1 MGYLIMNKINDRDLT
16 ELSGY
21 WVYQDLK
28 DNSTIKVNGNK
39 YKVLSTISNNK
50 NKNKNINGSADIKIF
65 ELLDSNNSP
74 SGQQIISFEGTNNNE
89 SINPKNPL
97 KGKVGDDWLENIKL
111 MDNEKTTTPLL
122 EQNNKFL
129 ELYKKKLDDA
139 NKLSNSNF
147 YRKYGE
153 KVAKYKNKEVVSE
166 DGNSQGGA
174 SAIHQGVE
182 HPEKHIVST
191 NPAMLPEAI
200 WRNLKQSNFENIIN
214 FHSTND
220 VLSWLQD
227 PFAKEMPGKRINIRD
242 GVPTL
247 NGLIDSHLGFKRE
260 FNSKT
265 NEYKD
270 IPVHKI
276 ESVKDTEIKNGKE
289 VKKVININLDMD
301 GRIPINVW
309 TGDSI
314 ARSGK
319 GKNIKLDIEKLGDLY
334 QLVTGETSTMLQ
346 ECVTFLNESFNISQ
360 SENSYFG
367 DRKHKLKQKFKN
379 VIEIDV
385 LENMSRNI
393 TSKKNELFES
403 IDSFMDKIGPIA
415 ILVPALNLKPLKWGI
430 NKVDSQFQRGIERIH
445 DSIDKILVKMFKNL
459 DHDLQ
464 DGVTEEMMKH
474 LKIVRENIILIK
486 NQNDIYGNQI
496 ADIKSIMSYQD
507 ATIMDGNLNINYNGQ
522 HMVSGKVNLS
532 KYLSRKMTILKNHI
546 DNAVEELSDY
556 IQKVYNENFKE
567 LVRNINNT
575 TEIIKG
581 IIDGLNLLITML
593 YEKRIIDGLKESSID
608 RKQFE
613 NSIEELKINL
623 TKWTDFL
630 HDLKAASPILEN
642 HLDDIVKNMKPLI
655 VQMIFEPSHY
665 DDMFILN
672 TQAHARLDQMAKQ
685 FEVVC
690 NGLNENEGQAIQTMD
705 QSASLIRSN
714 LIQVKEQL
722 EKLAVY

>member
-50 NKNKNINGSADIKIF
+50 NKNINESADIKIF

-319 GKNIKLDIEKLGDLY
+319 GENIKLDIEKLGDLY

-593 YEKRIIDGLKESSID
+593 YKKRIIDGLKESSID

>member
-1 MGYLIMNKINDRDLT
+1 MNKINDRDLT

-39 YKVLSTISNNK
+39 YKVLSTISN

-705 QSASLIRSN
+705 QSASLIHSN

>member
-39 YKVLSTISNNK
+39 YKVLSTISN

-227 PFAKEMPGKRINIRD
+227 PFAKEIPGKRINIRD

>member
-39 YKVLSTISNNK
+39 YKVLSTISN

-714 LIQVKEQL
+714 LIQGKEQL

>member
-1 MGYLIMNKINDRDLT
+1 MNKINDRDLT

-39 YKVLSTISNNK
+39 YKVLSTISN

-367 DRKHKLKQKFKN
+367 DRKYKLKQKFKN

>member
-39 YKVLSTISNNK
+39 YKVLSTISN

-182 HPEKHIVST
+182 HPEKHIAST

-522 HMVSGKVNLS
+522 HMVSDKVNLS

>member
-39 YKVLSTISNNK
+39 YKVLSTISN

-705 QSASLIRSN
+705 QSASLIHSN

>member
-1 MGYLIMNKINDRDLT
+1 MIMNKINDRDLT

-39 YKVLSTISNNK
+39 YKVLSTISN

-227 PFAKEMPGKRINIRD
+227 TFAKEMPGKRINIRD

>member
-1 MGYLIMNKINDRDLT
+1 MNKINDRDLT

-39 YKVLSTISNNK
+39 YKVLSTISN

-507 ATIMDGNLNINYNGQ
+507 AIIMDGNLNINYNGQ

>member
-1 MGYLIMNKINDRDLT
+1 MNKINDRDLT

-39 YKVLSTISNNK
+39 YKVLSTISN

-334 QLVTGETSTMLQ
+334 QLVTEETSTMLQ

-608 RKQFE
+608 
-613 NSIEELKINL
+613 
-623 TKWTDFL
+623 
-630 HDLKAASPILEN
+630 
-642 HLDDIVKNMKPLI
+642 
-655 VQMIFEPSHY
+655 
-665 DDMFILN
+665 
-672 TQAHARLDQMAKQ
+672 
-685 FEVVC
+685 
-690 NGLNENEGQAIQTMD
+690 
-705 QSASLIRSN
+705 
-714 LIQVKEQL
+714 
-722 EKLAVY
+722 

>member
-1 MGYLIMNKINDRDLT
+1 MNKINDRDLT

-50 NKNKNINGSADIKIF
+50 NKNINGSADIKIF
-65 ELLDSNNSP
+65 ELLNSNNSP

-334 QLVTGETSTMLQ
+334 QLVTGETCTMLQ

>member
-21 WVYQDLK
+21 WVYQDLR

-39 YKVLSTISNNK
+39 YKVLSTISN

>member
-1 MGYLIMNKINDRDLT
+1 MNKISDRDLT

-39 YKVLSTISNNK
+39 YKVLSTISN

>member
-1 MGYLIMNKINDRDLT
+1 MNKINDRDLT

-39 YKVLSTISNNK
+39 YKVLSTISN

-415 ILVPALNLKPLKWGI
+415 ILVPALNLKPLKRGI

>member
-1 MGYLIMNKINDRDLT
+1 MNKINDRDLT

-39 YKVLSTISNNK
+39 YKVLSTISN

-334 QLVTGETSTMLQ
+334 QLVTEETSTMLQ

-430 NKVDSQFQRGIERIH
+430 NKIDSQFQRGIERIH

>member
-39 YKVLSTISNNK
+39 YKVLSTISN

-319 GKNIKLDIEKLGDLY
+319 GKNIKLDIAKLGDLY

>member
-1 MGYLIMNKINDRDLT
+1 MNKINDRDLT

-39 YKVLSTISNNK
+39 YKVLSTISN

-630 HDLKAASPILEN
+630 HDLKATSPILEN

>member
-1 MGYLIMNKINDRDLT
+1 MNKINDRDLT

-28 DNSTIKVNGNK
+28 DNSTIKVKGNK
-39 YKVLSTISNNK
+39 YKVLSTISN

>member
-39 YKVLSTISNNK
+39 YKVLSTISN

-507 ATIMDGNLNINYNGQ
+507 ATIMDGNLNINYNAQ
-522 HMVSGKVNLS
+522 HMVSDKVNLS
-532 KYLSRKMTILKNHI
+532 KYISRKMTILKNHI

>member
-39 YKVLSTISNNK
+39 YKVLSTISN

-334 QLVTGETSTMLQ
+334 QIVTGETSTMLQ

>member
-39 YKVLSTISNNK
+39 YKVLSTISN

-289 VKKVININLDMD
+289 VKKVVNINLDMD

-690 NGLNENEGQAIQTMD
+690 NVLNENEGQAIQTMD

>member
-39 YKVLSTISNNK
+39 YKVLSTISN

-360 SENSYFG
+360 LENSYFG

>member
-39 YKVLSTISNNK
+39 YKVLSTISN

-546 DNAVEELSDY
+546 DNSVEELSDY

>member
-39 YKVLSTISNNK
+39 YKVLSTISN

-690 NGLNENEGQAIQTMD
+690 NDLNENEGQAIQTMD

>member
-1 MGYLIMNKINDRDLT
+1 MNKINDRDLT

-39 YKVLSTISNNK
+39 YKVLSTISN

-714 LIQVKEQL
+714 LIQIKEQL

>member
-1 MGYLIMNKINDRDLT
+1 MNKINDRDLT

-39 YKVLSTISNNK
+39 YKVLSTISN

-227 PFAKEMPGKRINIRD
+227 PFAKDMPGKRINIRD

-608 RKQFE
+608 R
-613 NSIEELKINL
+613 
-623 TKWTDFL
+623 
-630 HDLKAASPILEN
+630 
-642 HLDDIVKNMKPLI
+642 
-655 VQMIFEPSHY
+655 
-665 DDMFILN
+665 
-672 TQAHARLDQMAKQ
+672 
-685 FEVVC
+685 
-690 NGLNENEGQAIQTMD
+690 
-705 QSASLIRSN
+705 
-714 LIQVKEQL
+714 
-722 EKLAVY
+722 

>member
-1 MGYLIMNKINDRDLT
+1 MIMNKINDRDLT

-39 YKVLSTISNNK
+39 YKVLSTISN

-672 TQAHARLDQMAKQ
+672 T
-685 FEVVC
+685 
-690 NGLNENEGQAIQTMD
+690 
-705 QSASLIRSN
+705 
-714 LIQVKEQL
+714 
-722 EKLAVY
+722 

>member
-1 MGYLIMNKINDRDLT
+1 MNKINDRDLT

-39 YKVLSTISNNK
+39 YKVLSTISN

-227 PFAKEMPGKRINIRD
+227 PFAKEIPGKRINIRD

>member
-39 YKVLSTISNNK
+39 YKVLSTISN

-593 YEKRIIDGLKESSID
+593 YEKRIIDGLKEFSID

>member
-1 MGYLIMNKINDRDLT
+1 MNKINDRDLT

-39 YKVLSTISNNK
+39 YKVLSTISN

-642 HLDDIVKNMKPLI
+642 HLDDIVKNMKTLI

>member
-1 MGYLIMNKINDRDLT
+1 MNKINDRDLT

-39 YKVLSTISNNK
+39 YKVLSTISN

-220 VLSWLQD
+220 VLSCLQD

>member
-39 YKVLSTISNNK
+39 YKVLSTISN

-276 ESVKDTEIKNGKE
+276 ESVRDTEIKNGKE

>member
-39 YKVLSTISNNK
+39 YKVLSTISN

-575 TEIIKG
+575 IEIIKG

>member
-1 MGYLIMNKINDRDLT
+1 N
-16 ELSGY
+16 
-21 WVYQDLK
+21 
-28 DNSTIKVNGNK
+28 
-39 YKVLSTISNNK
+39 

-182 HPEKHIVST
+182 HPEKDIVST

>member
-1 MGYLIMNKINDRDLT
+1 MNKINDRDLT

-39 YKVLSTISNNK
+39 YKVLSTISN

-153 KVAKYKNKEVVSE
+153 KVSKYKNKEVVSE

>member
-39 YKVLSTISNNK
+39 YKVLSTISN

-685 FEVVC
+685 FEVV
-690 NGLNENEGQAIQTMD
+690 L
-705 QSASLIRSN
+705 
-714 LIQVKEQL
+714 
-722 EKLAVY
+722 

>member
-39 YKVLSTISNNK
+39 YKVLSTISN

-522 HMVSGKVNLS
+522 HMVSDKVNLS

>member
-1 MGYLIMNKINDRDLT
+1 MIMNKINDRDLT
-16 ELSGY
+16 EIGGY

-39 YKVLSTISNNK
+39 YKVLSTISN

-89 SINPKNPL
+89 SINPKNPF

-111 MDNEKTTTPLL
+111 MDNENTTTPLL

-129 ELYKKKLDDA
+129 ESYKKKLDDA
-139 NKLSNSNF
+139 NKLSKSNF

-153 KVAKYKNKEVVSE
+153 KVDKYKNKEVVSE

-182 HPEKHIVST
+182 HPEKRIVSS

-200 WRNLKQSNFENIIN
+200 WRDLKQSNFKNIIN

-220 VLSWLQD
+220 LLSWLQD

-334 QLVTGETSTMLQ
+334 QLVTGETSIMLQ

-385 LENMSRNI
+385 LENMSRDI

-430 NKVDSQFQRGIERIH
+430 NKVDSQLQSGIERIH

-474 LKIVRENIILIK
+474 LKIVSENIVLIK

-507 ATIMDGNLNINYNGQ
+507 ATVMDGNLNINYSGQ
-522 HMVSGKVNLS
+522 HMVSGKVKSS

-546 DNAVEELSDY
+546 DNAVKELSDY
-556 IQKVYNENFKE
+556 IQKVYNDNFKE
-567 LVRNINNT
+567 LVRYLNHTI
-575 TEIIKG
+575 EIIKG
-581 IIDGLNLLITML
+581 IIDGLNLLITMI
-593 YEKRIIDGLKESSID
+593 YEKRIIDGLKEASID

-642 HLDDIVKNMKPLI
+642 HLDDIIKNMKPLI
-655 VQMIFEPSHY
+655 VNQIFEPSHY

-672 TQAHARLDQMAKQ
+672 TQAHARLDQMAQQ

-705 QSASLIRSN
+705 QSASLIHSN

>member
-39 YKVLSTISNNK
+39 YKVLSTISN

-672 TQAHARLDQMAKQ
+672 TQAHTRLDQMAKQ

>member
-16 ELSGY
+16 EFSGY

-39 YKVLSTISNNK
+39 YKVLSTISN

-182 HPEKHIVST
+182 HPEKNIVST